1 MKTFVLA
8 ENNKIEAFKA
18 TLPRKTKIVGW
29 EAFAQS
35 AVQTNDD
42 SLWVTEGLETLTR
55 AFDTLDETFYKQ
67 QNELRKHVKLCLI
80 ADAPIEIRRWLEALF
95 KDAIII
101 SQESSLPLEQLLE
114 VLNGK
119 NPERSIIGGQVDEMT
134 HTVTL
139 VRGDLNSIV
148 VPLSTFRPSGDGV
161 RPDFSSFS
169 IDDYG
174 QTLKFGT
181 YEASADAVLYEFDS
195 LYRRARKV
203 ELAKKEKG
211 FGASL
216 RRLRL
221 QKGLRQTDF
230 LEIDAREIGR
240 IERGEVKPR
249 KSTIEKIASSLGVDP
264 KEISTH

>member
-1 MKTFVLA
+1 
-8 ENNKIEAFKA
+8 
-18 TLPRKTKIVGW
+18 
-29 EAFAQS
+29 
-35 AVQTNDD
+35 
-42 SLWVTEGLETLTR
+42 
-55 AFDTLDETFYKQ
+55 
-67 QNELRKHVKLCLI
+67 
-80 ADAPIEIRRWLEALF
+80 
-95 KDAIII
+95 
-101 SQESSLPLEQLLE
+101 
-114 VLNGK
+114 
-119 NPERSIIGGQVDEMT
+119 MT

-161 RPDFSSFS
+161 KPDFSNFS

-174 QTLKFGT
+174 QTLKFGE
-181 YEASADAVLYEFDS
+181 YEASSDAVFYEFDP
-195 LYRRARKV
+195 LYRRTRKA

-230 LEIDAREIGR
+230 SEIDAREIGR

-249 KSTIEKIASSLGVDP
+249 KATIEKIASTLNVDST
-264 KEISTH
+264 EITSY